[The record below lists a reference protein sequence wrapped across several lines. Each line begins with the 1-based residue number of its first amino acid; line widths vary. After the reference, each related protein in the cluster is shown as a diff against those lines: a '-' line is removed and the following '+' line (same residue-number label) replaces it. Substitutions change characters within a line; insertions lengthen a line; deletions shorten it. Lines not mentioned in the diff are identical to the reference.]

1 MTLHLAWKARSWQM
15 SLRVLPS
22 LIRNVLNSLGTDQH
36 ERLCHLNLEL
46 QRVAT
51 NIRELPGLSRFL
63 LPSLFSDLQLKR
75 AASGGPVIIV
85 NASKY
90 SCDALLIL
98 LDRDPVHIPLQIIV
112 ESVRELLREVN
123 TLTVRATTTD
133 VTRALAAFLRKL
145 WDQIISPIV
154 DFLQTSIP
162 P

>member
-46 QRVAT
+46 QRVVT

-75 AASGGPVIIV
+75 AASGGPH
-85 NASKY
+85 
-90 SCDALLIL
+90 CDVLLIL
-98 LDRDPVHIPLQIIV
+98 LNRDPVHIPLQITV